1 MNTNNVYLAIKI
13 IAAYVIIKLLL
24 LFLGIDHFYNVR
36 AKDKTSLYIRDF
48 LEDITLIG
56 FIILFVIW

>member
-1 MNTNNVYLAIKI
+1 MNTGNIYLAIKI
-13 IAAYVIIKLLL
+13 ISAYILIKLLL
-24 LFLGIDHFYNVR
+24 LFFGVEHFYNVT

>member
-13 IAAYVIIKLLL
+13 ISAYVIIKLIL
-24 LFLGIDHFYNVR
+24 LFLGIDHFYNVT

>member
-13 IAAYVIIKLLL
+13 IAAYVIIKLIL
-24 LFLGIDHFYNVR
+24 LFFGIEHFYNIESQ
-36 AKDKTSLYIRDF
+36 DKTARYIRNF
-48 LEDITLIG
+48 LEDITIIG

>member
-13 IAAYVIIKLLL
+13 ISAYVIIKLIL
-24 LFLGIDHFYNVR
+24 LFLGIDHFYNVT

-48 LEDITLIG
+48 LEDITVIG

>member
-1 MNTNNVYLAIKI
+1 MNKNNVYLAIKI
-13 IAAYVIIKLLL
+13 ISAYVIIKLIL
-24 LFLGIDHFYNVR
+24 LFLGIDHFYNVT

>member
-13 IAAYVIIKLLL
+13 IAAYVIIKLIL
-24 LFLGIDHFYNVR
+24 LFLGIDHFYNVT